1 MRLSLNGVCRE
12 AEEVHAQVVGQEAE
26 ANLSPTSLMTAVVEF
41 CYDVEK
47 EKWMDLIQDGKRSVT
62 QWNKV
67 FIHV

>member
-12 AEEVHAQVVGQEAE
+12 AEEVHAEVVGQGTES
-26 ANLSPTSLMTAVVEF
+26 NLSPSSLMIAVMEF
-41 CYDVEK
+41 CYEVET
-47 EKWMDLIQDGKRSVT
+47 EKWIDLMQDGKRSVK